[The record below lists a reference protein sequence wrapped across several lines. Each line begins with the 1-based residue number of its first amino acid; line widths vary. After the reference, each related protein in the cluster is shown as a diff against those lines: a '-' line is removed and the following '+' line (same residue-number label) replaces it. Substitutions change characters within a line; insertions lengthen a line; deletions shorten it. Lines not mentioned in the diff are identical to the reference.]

1 MQSQRAGLTSNDGT
15 DADAE
20 SESGLRSEASDS
32 GVTKTLSTVLVVLI
46 SNDFALMKK
55 FRPRHM
61 PCCIT

>member
-15 DADAE
+15 DAE
-20 SESGLRSEASDS
+20 SEPGLRSEASDS